1 MTLVLADELKKSCR
15 MSYEVVSD
23 DLRLDGKPTKPCRMT
38 YEIVSYD
45 LQNRVVWPTN
55 SCRMTYIA
63 IL

>member
-1 MTLVLADELKKSCR
+1 